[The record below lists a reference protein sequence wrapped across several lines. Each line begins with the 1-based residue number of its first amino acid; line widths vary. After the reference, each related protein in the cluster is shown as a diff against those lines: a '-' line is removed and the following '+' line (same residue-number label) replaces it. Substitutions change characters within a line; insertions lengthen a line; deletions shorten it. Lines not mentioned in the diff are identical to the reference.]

1 MCVPCNALNHERPHT
16 FSLYYV
22 YSCQSHVHLVGCSVR
37 SRAIWQKPSTWPF
50 PFPIPVVRRRR
61 VHTDNQN
68 RSSSFSLVCTHGAQS
83 LSRCVGFSANANTRT
98 MRAVHYSPWTAS
110 ALSLF
115 RMNVLARVRK
125 HDGGDTAAAV
135 MHALQSVGATLDDVV
150 VSCANNHHH
159 RIAPFERQLPWSV
172 ELASLRAQASM
183 PTICCLARHATSE
196 KAGSRSDAR

>member
-1 MCVPCNALNHERPHT
+1 MCIWLGARCDLERSGRNRRP
-16 FSLYYV
+16 
-22 YSCQSHVHLVGCSVR
+22 G
-37 SRAIWQKPSTWPF
+37 PF
-50 PFPIPVVRRRR
+50 PFSYPRRSSSPRA
-61 VHTDNQN
+61 HGYAGNQN

-115 RMNVLARVRK
+115 RMNVLARVESMMV
-125 HDGGDTAAAV
+125 AIQQQQSC
-135 MHALQSVGATLDDVV
+135 MHSNLSAQLWTTSSYRAQITIIIASRHSSASSHGA
-150 VSCANNHHH
+150 S
-159 RIAPFERQLPWSV
+159 S
-172 ELASLRAQASM
+172 LASTRAQASM